1 MADSGLPWKLISPLV
16 GLYSLASSRATVDL
30 PLPLSPASATI
41 SCSPMVRLKSSTA
54 CRVRLLD
61 SALPILKCRVRFS
74 VRSSDAVP
82 AWADGAPD
90 SAGAGAGGA
99 AGKAVSRIAAR
110 GGWPAA
116 GSVMAWLLPRVQEA
130 PDERAVHLVQRRR
143 LDLAP

>member
-16 GLYSLASSRATVDL
+16 GLYSLASRRATVDL

-74 VRSSDAVP
+74 VRSSAAVP
-82 AWADGAPD
+82 AWADSAPD
-90 SAGAGAGGA
+90 SAGAGAS

-110 GGWPAA
+110 GGRPVA
-116 GSVMAWLLPRVQEA
+116 GSVMARLLPVVQEA
-130 PDERAVHLVQRRR
+130 PDERAVHLVQRGR
-143 LDLAP
+143 L